1 MTVSKQ
7 LFLEIEDRIKE
18 MVPSVKYIDLNM
30 GQFEQP
36 LRPSVAFPAVLIDFT
51 EARAEVN
58 HNWRRETVT
67 VRLWIVC
74 ESYAQSQQSAP
85 LNIRHKAME
94 YLDVTEQVIE
104 ALHLWQST
112 ATTRLIYLSQRG
124 QNIPEYRMRELT
136 FQTSWVKSKAE

>member
-30 GQFEQP
+30 GQFEQS
-36 LRPSVAFPAVLIDFT
+36 LRPSVAFPAVLIDFDEIRT
-51 EARAEVN
+51 EVN

-67 VRLWIVC
+67 VRLWVVC

-85 LNIRHKAME
+85 LNIRQKAME
-94 YLDVTEQVIE
+94 YLDVTEQVID